1 MWALR
6 KKPEN
11 LTGNQRTALARIA
24 ADNKHLYKGYL
35 MKEQLREVFKV
46 KGEHGRTLLTGLIA
60 WAQRCRIP
68 EFAKL
73 AKTLTRYKALICATL
88 DGGPSNGRAEALN
101 AQVGALITRA
111 RGFRSAA
118 ALIAMADFAH
128 GGLCPDSPY

>member
-11 LTGNQRTALARIA
+11 LTTGQRTALAHIA

-35 MKEQLREVFKV
+35 MKEQLREAFKA
-46 KGEHGRTLLTGLIA
+46 KGEPGKALLAGLIA

-73 AKTLTRYKALICATL
+73 AENLRPVP
-88 DGGPSNGRAEALN
+88 GPHLRHPRRRTI
-101 AQVGALITRA
+101 QRVGFILFLSLR
-111 RGFRSAA
+111 
-118 ALIAMADFAH
+118 LVV
-128 GGLCPDSPY
+128 PDHWMTGSRLFLASCLSLA